1 MAKVGIFNEISKFL
15 SKKSPKKVNPVV
27 FLLSLHQITI

>member
-15 SKKSPKKVNPVV
+15 SKKTTKKVFSVF
-27 FLLSLHQITI
+27 FLLPLHHVTI